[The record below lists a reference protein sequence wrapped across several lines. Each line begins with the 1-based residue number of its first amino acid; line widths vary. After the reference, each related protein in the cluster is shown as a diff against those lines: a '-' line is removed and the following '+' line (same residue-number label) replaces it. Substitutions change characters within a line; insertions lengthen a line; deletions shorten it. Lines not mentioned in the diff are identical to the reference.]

1 VHKFLNFAKALGR
14 DESGATAIE
23 YGLLAALIA
32 VVIIGAV
39 MSLGSTLQGVFST
52 IDSQLSA
59 GAAAPVAPAP

>member
-1 VHKFLNFAKALGR
+1 
-14 DESGATAIE
+14 
-23 YGLLAALIA
+23 

-59 GAAAPVAPAP
+59 GAAAPAPAP

>member
-1 VHKFLNFAKALGR
+1 MHKFLNFAKALGR

-39 MSLGSTLQGVFST
+39 MSLGTTLQGVFST
-52 IDSQLSA
+52 IDTELTATSST
-59 GAAAPVAPAP
+59 P